1 MAVLLLN
8 IYKTEPFYS
17 FSLRF
22 NDITAKLQN
31 KDVSKEVVFVAV
43 DEQSVNEFGRWPWDR
58 AILAKGIDNLSQA
71 SVVLMD
77 MIFSETTANDV
88 ILANSLQNLN
98 TSVCGFFLR
107 EKSTQAIS
115 ETQNELLGD
124 SSLDILQNQIA
135 QEKTPIFAGTS
146 YAELNTLD
154 IMNSCSLNGSFSTL
168 SESDQLFRGY
178 PIALYYANTLYP
190 SLGVQGLRAIFES
203 DVKRIDD
210 KTVELGKKQIHL
222 DEKGFVRLNFYKP
235 SQYKTISFLAV
246 ATNKIPPQEFKNKIV
261 ILGITEV
268 GAGDVASTPIGRIA
282 GPLLHYTFISNYLQ
296 DHLIEE
302 LPTATRALIVF
313 SALIPFALLLLFKNI
328 TRRIAAGVAVYA
340 LLFGLVSYLF
350 ISSSLY
356 IDAFYPLLA
365 LIGAFIAVESLA
377 FSEQEKQEKFL
388 KGAFSS
394 YLSAELL
401 EKLIKNPS
409 ALTLG
414 GESKELTILFSDIRG
429 FTTISESMPPPAL
442 IKLLNRYFTPMTE
455 TVLVNG
461 GMLDKY
467 IGDAVMAFFN
477 APVDIKYHADAACK
491 SALEML
497 ERLHLLNQTLKLEGI
512 TPISIGIGI
521 NSAEVVVGNMGS
533 DNRFN
538 YTVIGD
544 GVNLASRVESL
555 TKYYGATII
564 ITEFTVASL
573 HDYFVYRELERV
585 KVKGKDDGVLLYELL
600 QSGATEQKKIYD
612 EALLCYK
619 NSDTQNA
626 KKLFEA
632 LFQEYD
638 DGVARYFL
646 NLIKNEIPW
655 QERVMSEK

>member
-1 MAVLLLN
+1 VL
-8 IYKTEPFYS
+8 
-17 FSLRF
+17 
-22 NDITAKLQN
+22 
-31 KDVSKEVVFVAV
+31 
-43 DEQSVNEFGRWPWDR
+43 
-58 AILAKGIDNLSQA
+58 
-71 SVVLMD
+71 
-77 MIFSETTANDV
+77 
-88 ILANSLQNLN
+88 
-98 TSVCGFFLR
+98 
-107 EKSTQAIS
+107 
-115 ETQNELLGD
+115 
-124 SSLDILQNQIA
+124 
-135 QEKTPIFAGTS
+135 
-146 YAELNTLD
+146 
-154 IMNSCSLNGSFSTL
+154 
-168 SESDQLFRGY
+168 
-178 PIALYYANTLYP
+178 
-190 SLGVQGLRAIFES
+190 ES
-203 DVKRIDD
+203 DVTRINANTVALNKR
-210 KTVELGKKQIHL
+210 EIHL

-246 ATNKIPPQEFKNKIV
+246 ATGKIPPQEFKNKIV

-282 GPLLHYTFISNYLQ
+282 GPLLHYTFLSNYLQ

-302 LPTATRALIVF
+302 LPTITRALIIF
-313 SALIPFALLLLFKNI
+313 AALVPFALLLLFKNI
-328 TRRIAAGVAVYA
+328 TRRIIVGFAFYI
-340 LLFGLVSYLF
+340 LLFGLTCYLF
-350 ISSSLY
+350 IENSLY
-356 IDAFYPLLA
+356 IDTFYPLLA
-365 LIGAFIAVESLA
+365 LIVAFIAVESLA

-429 FTTISESMPPPAL
+429 FTTISESMSPPTL

-455 TVLVNG
+455 AVLANG

-477 APVDIKYHADAACK
+477 APVDLKHHADAACK

-497 ERLHLLNQTLKLEGI
+497 ERLHLLNQALKLEGI
-512 TPISIGIGI
+512 APIFIGIGI

-564 ITEFTVASL
+564 VTEFTIASL
-573 HDYFVYRELERV
+573 HDSFVYRELERV
-585 KVKGKDDGVLLYELL
+585 KVKGKESGVLLYELL
-600 QSGATEQKKIYD
+600 NSSAIKQKNIYD
-612 EALLCYK
+612 EALVNYK
-619 NSDTQNA
+619 NGDTQNA
-626 KKLFEA
+626 KELFET
-632 LFQEYD
+632 LLKEYE
-638 DGVARYFL
+638 DGVANYFL
-646 NLIKNEIPW
+646 NLIKDEIPW